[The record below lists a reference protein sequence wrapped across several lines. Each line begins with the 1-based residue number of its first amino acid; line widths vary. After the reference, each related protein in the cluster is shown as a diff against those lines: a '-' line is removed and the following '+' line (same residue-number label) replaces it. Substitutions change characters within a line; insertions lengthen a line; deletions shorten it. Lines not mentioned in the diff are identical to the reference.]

1 MAENSFNIF
10 FNVMTT
16 SEKTSYAIQPWFPE
30 GLLKTGTDI
39 SEAKNILNYVWAT
52 GEKSLTVD
60 VVLGIAVK
68 KFLIS
73 KNN

>member
-16 SEKTSYAIQPWFPE
+16 SEKTSYAIQPWSPE
-30 GLLKTGTDI
+30 GLLITGTDI

-52 GEKSLTVD
+52 GEKILTVD

-68 KFLIS
+68 I
-73 KNN
+73 